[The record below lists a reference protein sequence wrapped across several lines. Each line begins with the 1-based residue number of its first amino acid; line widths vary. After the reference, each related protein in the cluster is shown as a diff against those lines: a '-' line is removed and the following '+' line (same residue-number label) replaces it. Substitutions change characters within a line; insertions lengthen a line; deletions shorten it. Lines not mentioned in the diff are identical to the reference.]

1 MIISDKEVKPGMVIT
16 GADFDDYY
24 NNPASINDFY
34 LVLGLDSKYVN
45 NNLKK
50 LQEKLK
56 SPFVTRND
64 LIKEMESIRISV
76 IQLGS
81 LYLNIDNLIN
91 KKSLSDYDKA
101 SMSYLKASVLKILN
115 NFEIKP
121 MYASIS
127 YVNQKFLVL
136 DKLSI
141 KEQDMNTW
149 LLKKKL
155 MDKDASSYVSLKDYT
170 EAALKIISD
179 KDDDFKLQETIFSR
193 MSDMLNGKNLQK
205 VTNFKPGELIM
216 RITVKRARLLLV
228 LGTTQHD
235 MTYLLEIENG
245 THDTLKAL
253 YYSHSYIGHILSAF
267 RKTDKEVANTEYY
280 DTGINVYDRFKDNIT
295 TEMRVLLD
303 N

>member
-1 MIISDKEVKPGMVIT
+1 MIISDKEVKTGMVIT

-56 SPFVTRND
+56 SPFVTRKE

-91 KKSLSDYDKA
+91 KKALSDYDKA
-101 SMSYLKASVLKILN
+101 SMQYLKASVLKILN
-115 NFEIKP
+115 NFEVKP
-121 MYASIS
+121 MYSSIS
-127 YVNQKFLVL
+127 VNQKFWVL

-149 LLKKKL
+149 FLKKKL
-155 MDKDASSYVSLKDYT
+155 VDKDASSYVSLKEYT
-170 EAALKIISD
+170 ETALKIISC
-179 KDDDFKLQETIFSR
+179 KESDFTFNEKLQERICC
-193 MSDMLNGKNLQK
+193 MMNGTNLQK
-205 VTNFKPGELIM
+205 VTDFKPGELIL
-216 RITVKRARLLLV
+216 RITAKRARLLLV
-228 LGTTQHD
+228 LGTMSDET
-235 MTYLLEIENG
+235 TYILEIEKG
-245 THDTLKAL
+245 THKDFSSSCF
-253 YYSHSYIGHILSAF
+253 SHNYLNNIIYAF
-267 RKTDKEVANTEYY
+267 KRNEKEVANMEYF
-280 DTGINVYDRFKDNIT
+280 DTGFNVYDKFKDNIT
-295 TEMRVLLD
+295 KEIKW
-303 N
+303 

>member
-1 MIISDKEVKPGMVIT
+1 MIISDKKEVKPGMVIT

-24 NNPASINDFY
+24 NNPVSINDFY

-81 LYLNIDNLIN
+81 LYLNIDNIIN
-91 KKSLSDYDKA
+91 KKALSDYDKA
-101 SMSYLKASVLKILN
+101 SMQYLKASVLKILN

-121 MYASIS
+121 MYSSIS
-127 YVNQKFLVL
+127 YVNKKFWVL

-155 MDKDASSYVSLKDYT
+155 VDKDASSYVSLKDYT

-205 VTNFKPGELIM
+205 VKNFKPGELIM
-216 RITVKRARLLLV
+216 RITGKRARLLLV

-245 THDTLKAL
+245 THDTLKAP
-253 YYSHSYIGHILSAF
+253 YYSHSYLGHILSAF
-267 RKTDKEVANTEYY
+267 RKTEKEVANTEYY

-295 TEMRVLLD
+295 TEMQGYY
-303 N
+303 